1 MPALM
6 CAQDTTTAAPRLMI
20 SLSYLWHC
28 EVWTSDCSNSLCDA
42 WPCLGLSRRFAGWL
56 FSQSVGVCLGLY
68 EFQVVRLRTI
78 CDCPYEAIGVSVPL
92 VKE

>member
-28 EVWTSDCSNSLCDA
+28 ESDA
-42 WPCLGLSRRFAGWL
+42 RPCLGLSRRFAGWL

-78 CDCPYEAIGVSVPL
+78 CDCPYEAMVYRFL
-92 VKE
+92 W